1 MFAATFASALFL
13 STLTMPAFTN
23 HAGHVVHGIP
33 LSVTNGVVS
42 LARDGTNVWTVPI
55 SAFPAS
61 EQMRLRIAAGEGQ
74 SRTPTTKELRRADF
88 SRTMR
93 LRREALERAS
103 KNARQ

>member
-1 MFAATFASALFL
+1 MLAATFAPALFI
-13 STLTMPAFTN
+13 SALTMPAFTN
-23 HAGHVVHGIP
+23 HAGYAVHGIP

-42 LARDGTNVWTVPI
+42 LTRDGTNVWTVPI

-61 EQMRLRIAAGEGQ
+61 EQMRLRVAAGEGP
-74 SRTPTTKELRRADF
+74 SRATTTKELRRADF